1 MLDMFGLSTQKND
14 PAYFHEETL
23 TFLARGFEFKG
34 ILIFDGTVRID
45 GVVTGEIHTKG
56 TLILGEHAL
65 IVGDV
70 SAGTIISA
78 GRINGNVTGREKVK
92 LVSTAALMGTITTP
106 LLDVEEGVRLKGKC
120 EAQGL
125 RGEESPQE
133 SLKRPAEQN
142 KVMISQYG
150 EL

>member
-1 MLDMFGLSTQKND
+1 MFGLSTQKND
-14 PAYFHEETL
+14 PAYSHEETL

-56 TLILGEHAL
+56 TLILGEHAV

-78 GRINGNVTGREKVK
+78 GKINGNVTGREKVK
-92 LVSTAALMGTITTP
+92 LVSRS
-106 LLDVEEGVRLKGKC
+106 EERRAGKGC
-120 EAQGL
+120 RSRWLE
-125 RGEESPQE
+125 
-133 SLKRPAEQN
+133 
-142 KVMISQYG
+142 
-150 EL
+150 

>member
-1 MLDMFGLSTQKND
+1 MFGLSTKKED
-14 PAYFHEETL
+14 PAHSQDEPL

-34 ILIFDGTVRID
+34 ILILEGTVRID

-56 TLILGEHAL
+56 TLILGEHAV

-142 KVMISQYG
+142 KVIISQYG